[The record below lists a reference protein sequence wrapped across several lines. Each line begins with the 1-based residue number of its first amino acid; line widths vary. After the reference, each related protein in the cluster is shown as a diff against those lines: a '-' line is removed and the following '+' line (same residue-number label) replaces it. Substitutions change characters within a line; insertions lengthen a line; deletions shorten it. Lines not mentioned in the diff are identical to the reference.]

1 MGKIISSRSLTD
13 KDLRRYGN
21 CFVWVG
27 SSAQAL
33 RPRPP
38 AKPTET
44 DPPAAKPETPSE
56 KGSE

>member
-1 MGKIISSRSLTD
+1 MGKLGTSRLGTVE
-13 KDLRRYGN
+13 DLRRYGN
-21 CFVWVG
+21 CFVWTG